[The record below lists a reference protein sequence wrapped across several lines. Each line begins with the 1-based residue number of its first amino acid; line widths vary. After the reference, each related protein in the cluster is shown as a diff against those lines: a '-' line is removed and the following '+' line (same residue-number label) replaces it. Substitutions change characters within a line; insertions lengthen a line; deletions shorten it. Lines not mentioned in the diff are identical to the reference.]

1 MTEPCQVLTNQKPVL
16 TNLNPALS
24 ATPLNIVLTGRSS
37 FFHQSRNLKLAFLLM
52 QKGAN
57 PNLRIPNHDL
67 ESASESP
74 LEMLLRYYQ
83 VLTNQ
88 QPAIFTL
95 TNHNPETD

>member
-1 MTEPCQVLTNQKPVL
+1 MLNNSSLSRGESTEAEKIIEAVTDPEI
-16 TNLNPALS
+16 LNDGALS

-37 FFHQSRNLKLAFLLM
+37 FFHQSRNLKLAYLLM

-74 LEMLLRYYQ
+74 LEMFTTLLSKT
-83 VLTNQ
+83 V
-88 QPAIFTL
+88 
-95 TNHNPETD
+95 